1 MEKQGR
7 RVLKLKQNFVAGKVA
22 QGKTLK
28 KQLTPWKVLYLSK
41 LSKYIIPFSCQ
52 LPRQLAKKLSS
63 QQTRISTEANQ
74 GFQKSWKSQVSTFM
88 ISYELKNQL
97 AYN

>member
-7 RVLKLKQNFVAGKVA
+7 RVLKLQQNFVAGKVS

-28 KQLTPWKVLYLSK
+28 KQLTPWKVLYLFKFSK
-41 LSKYIIPFSCQ
+41 TSPLVSCQ

-63 QQTRISTEANQ
+63 QPTRISPKANQ
-74 GFQKSWKSQVSTFM
+74 GFQKSWKSQVSNF
-88 ISYELKNQL
+88 YDHEP
-97 AYN
+97 